1 MYWRYLSQHIRNW
14 SEKSYVQ
21 IVFGARQTGKSTL
34 LRQLFRDA
42 AMWIDLSD
50 PAERTRYLAQPGA
63 FSAECRALPVADTA
77 LSVVVDE
84 AQTVPDIFNAVQALY
99 DRDPGRWRFV
109 LCGSS
114 SRKLRQDGANLLPGR
129 SVYHHLHALTL
140 HERPV
145 AGALNEPGRIAAL
158 QNAHAPT
165 GDTFPPV
172 DLETRLA
179 FGELPGIA
187 TAAKD
192 DRAKLLSSYTQIY
205 LEEEIRREALV
216 RDWGAFA
223 RFLALAAAESGAQ
236 VNFSAVSRQA
246 GVSVPTV
253 KSYYTL
259 LEDMFIGFQLPAF
272 SKSPRKYLLS
282 TPRFYFFDL
291 GVRHAAAGL
300 EPGTQLVRTQPGK
313 FFEQWVIQE
322 LWKRLGYLGRGRM
335 YHYRTKGGAEIDC
348 IVELDGALTP
358 IEIKWTE
365 RPDRH
370 DLRHLIDFMR
380 DHGSA
385 CTSGYLVCRCAR
397 PMQLDDN
404 VLALPYYCL

>member
-1 MYWRYLSQHIRNW
+1 MYWRYLAQHIQHW
-14 SEKSYVQ
+14 SEKNYVQ
-21 IVFGARQTGKSTL
+21 ILFGARQTGKSTL
-34 LRQLFRDA
+34 LRSLFPDA
-42 AMWIDLSD
+42 ALWIDLSD

-63 FSAECRALPVADTA
+63 FSAECRALPAGDGP

-84 AQTVPDIFNAVQALY
+84 AQTVPEIFNAVQSLY
-99 DRDPGRWRFV
+99 DADPQRWRFV

-114 SRKLRQDGANLLPGR
+114 SRKLRSSGANLLPGR

-140 HERPV
+140 RERPA
-145 AGALNEPGRIAAL
+145 AGASNEPGRIAAL
-158 QNAHAPT
+158 AGTELQT
-165 GDTFPPV
+165 GAMFPDV

-187 TAAKD
+187 TAAEA

-223 RFLALAAAESGAQ
+223 RFLGLAAAESGSE

-253 KSYYTL
+253 KSYYAL
-259 LEDMFIGFQLPAF
+259 LEDMFIGFQVPAF

-300 EPGTQLVRTQPGK
+300 APGPQLVRTQPGK
-313 FFEQWVIQE
+313 LFEQWVIQE

-348 IVELDGALTP
+348 IIELDGVLTP

-370 DLRHLIDFMR
+370 DVRHVSDFVR
-380 DHGSA
+380 DHASVCNG
-385 CTSGYLVCRCAR
+385 GYLVCRCAR

-404 VLALPYYCL
+404 VVALPYQCL

>member
-1 MYWRYLSQHIRNW
+1 MYWRYLSDHIRQW
-14 SEKSYVQ
+14 SEKNYVQ
-21 IVFGARQTGKSTL
+21 ILFGARQTGKSTL
-34 LRQLFRDA
+34 LRSVFRDA
-42 AMWIDLSD
+42 ALWIDLSD

-63 FSAECRALPVADTA
+63 FSAECRALPTSDGPLT
-77 LSVVVDE
+77 VVVDE
-84 AQTVPDIFNAVQALY
+84 AQTVPEIFNAVQSLY
-99 DRDPGRWRFV
+99 DGDPGRWRFV

-114 SRKLRQDGANLLPGR
+114 SRKLRQSGANLLPGR

-140 HERPV
+140 SERPA
-145 AGALNEPGRIAAL
+145 AGALKEPGRIASLPDA
-158 QNAHAPT
+158 QAPT
-165 GDTFPPV
+165 SDSFPRV

-187 TAAKD
+187 TAAET

-223 RFLALAAAESGAQ
+223 RFLPLAAAESGSE

-253 KSYYTL
+253 KSYYAL
-259 LEDMFIGFQLPAF
+259 LEDMFIGFQVCAF

-300 EPGTQLVRTQPGK
+300 EPGLPLVRTQPGK

-322 LWKRLGYLGRGRM
+322 LWKRLGYLGRGCM
-335 YHYRTKGGAEIDC
+335 YHYRTKGGVEIDC
-348 IVELDGALTP
+348 IIELDGVLTP

-370 DLRHLIDFMR
+370 DVRHLIDFVR
-380 DHGSA
+380 DHAPA
-385 CTSGYLVCRCAR
+385 CTGGYLVCRCAR

-404 VLALPYYCL
+404 VVALPYQCL